1 MRPSGR
7 GKMDHLSLLEYCD
20 QGNCFEKCTK
30 MKTGEHKLWSAKELT
45 MYFGQLCNAVSHL
58 HKQQVPIT
66 HRDLKPENF
75 LLQSKNGHSGGSL
88 TLKLCDFGSA
98 VYGSVSLE
106 TTKMKQVSWGGSRS
120 RGRGIGVVVQKY
132 IQLKLCLHSLARSL
146 QNPYPNTN
154 TTLTSPY
161 TGR

>member
-1 MRPSGR
+1 
-7 GKMDHLSLLEYCD
+7 
-20 QGNCFEKCTK
+20 
-30 MKTGEHKLWSAKELT
+30 

-120 RGRGIGVVVQKY
+120 RGRGIGVVVRKY
-132 IQLKLCLHSLARSL
+132 ITVKIVSSLAGSL
-146 QNPYPNTN
+146 AAEPLP
-154 TTLTSPY
+154 
-161 TGR
+161 